1 MAIHALRFLVLI
13 LFISFV
19 QCRILR
25 LNSSDDLMSD
35 GIDNVDD
42 KSPILTANVSI
53 SSAHTCEHQYGFL
66 PCAENAGGYIFQILI
81 YQGILMFGEKEL
93 STGSRVLFNILGASN
108 IVGIIFRI
116 LVGLPAILI
125 MIVSG
130 VFSSKEDAQ
139 SKVSLGVGIYA
150 GMTVFTLTVQ
160 WGVCLIFG
168 RRKLAQESKSSH
180 KKIAQPSSNCLLAK
194 EVITE
199 LKGLPLSH
207 ESFEICM
214 NIYELTFFS
223 LTVDTGVMIDKE
235 TRHTAGIMLLSLIP
249 YIIIQLVDI
258 LKTSF
263 GAHLVILISLVMS
276 SAALI
281 LYFVYQV
288 MNPWMQERSLAYTK
302 YETLRTGFLKHMQ
315 QQGNLIDEHGNL
327 NDTVIGNLFAQTDK
341 DANKNI
347 TKGELEKL
355 MHDLINTGE
364 MNVDKQFA
372 VSEVMKVFDIDHD
385 GLINYQEF
393 SNGCKKWITETKQ
406 STTNGDTSSSIPK
419 DKLKIFMTLVTLLH
433 LFKQKKEDDPKK
445 RYLRWSKI
453 IEDARKQLLK
463 SESLITDD
471 GNTNIEGIKNLFKQV
486 DTGYN
491 NEISKTELEQLIRSL
506 NFGELQLNYDD
517 AVKELFEDL
526 DKNGNNVID
535 EQEFI
540 NGLIEWENKALP
552 DAKHWDETGR
562 IDETQQTVKEKLEH
576 GESSVWTFIKSVLQV
591 LLGIVTMTY
600 LGGPLTTNI
609 LQLSYSMNVPSFAM
623 SFVVVPLAMNCR
635 AAIAAISPASHK
647 SETSASLTFSEIYGG
662 VVMSNISNLTAL
674 LAIVY
679 AKDLTWDYTAEVL
692 TVLVVCAIIGFLAY
706 SRASYPLWTCLLA
719 FFLYPFSLGLFYY
732 AQFVLRW
739 N

>member
-1 MAIHALRFLVLI
+1 MSNNPPEFHEVTLTYSNSQTMAIHALRFLVLI

-25 LNSSDDLMSD
+25 LNSYDDLMSD

-150 GMTVFTLTVQ
+150 GITVFTLTVQ

-168 RRKLAQESKSSH
+168 RRKLAQESRSSH
-180 KKIAQPSSNCLLAK
+180 KKIAQTSSNCLLAK

-199 LKGLPLSH
+199 LK
-207 ESFEICM
+207 
-214 NIYELTFFS
+214 
-223 LTVDTGVMIDKE
+223 DTGVMIDKE
-235 TRHTAGIMLLSLIP
+235 TRRTAGIMLLSLIP
-249 YIIIQLVDI
+249 YLIIQLADI

-276 SAALI
+276 STALI

-406 STTNGDTSSSIPK
+406 STTSGDTSSSIPK
-419 DKLKIFMTLVTLLH
+419 
-433 LFKQKKEDDPKK
+433 KKEADPKK

-471 GNTNIEGIKNLFKQV
+471 GNTNIEGIKNLFKQA

-540 NGLIEWENKALP
+540 NGLIEWEKKALP
-552 DAKHWDETGR
+552 DAKHSDEKGS

-600 LGGPLTTNI
+600 LGGPLTTSI

-679 AKDLTWDYTAEVL
+679 AKDLTWDYSAEVL

-706 SRASYPLWTCLLA
+706 SRTSYPLWTCLLA

-732 AQFVLRW
+732 AQFTLRW